1 MQQVV
6 SRKEAKEQVLKYYFT
21 GKPCRYGHVSER
33 IAVNGVCRVCSA
45 EYGRK
50 YREQNKD
57 KFTEYDRKRY
67 EKNKDKIAV
76 YDRIRY
82 EQNKEKILEQSRKYR
97 EQNKEKVAERGR
109 KHYKQNKE
117 KISERSREYYEK
129 NKDKINDKRREW
141 RKANPEQQF
150 IRNSLNRCMDNFAGK
165 RAKAE
170 ELLGYTCEQLRSHI
184 GSQFKDGM
192 SWDNRSDWHIDHI
205 KPVSAFIKEGI
216 TDPAII
222 NALNNLQPL
231 WAHEN
236 QSKNAKWE
244 EDN

>member
-6 SRKEAKEQVLKYYFT
+6 SRKEAKEHGLKYYFT
-21 GKPCRYGHVSER
+21 GKPCSYGHVSER
-33 IAVNGVCRVCSA
+33 IAVNGVCCVCST

-97 EQNKEKVAERGR
+97 EQNKEKLAERGR

-165 RAKAE
+165 REKAE
-170 ELLGYTCEQLRSHI
+170 KLLGYTCEQLRSHI
-184 GSQFKDGM
+184 ESQFKEGM
-192 SWDNRSDWHIDHI
+192 SWDNRSEWHIDHI
-205 KPVSAFIKEGI
+205 KPVSAFIKEEI
-216 TDPAII
+216 ADPAII

-236 QSKNAKWE
+236 RSKNAKWDE
-244 EDN
+244 SK